1 MDDSTSPSSG
11 SGGLQ
16 EVIITLP
23 RPLVATLAL
32 LLVAGAVASAWLAV
46 QAETESL
53 RDVAKSVLL
62 VLLPMMVVV
71 AAAIGI
77 RRTSTTQV
85 DELVTAFI
93 EKTVLA
99 RFQLACTQRTFHEF
113 PFTAVRLAQPTG
125 GRSYAGFDFDWADEA
140 RRDEPA
146 RVWVKMN
153 VLNFEVIVDQALRWP
168 TPVDAPKE
176 RRAAPE
182 VLDPLGGPAGPQ
194 PSLGGADTE
203 LPSAFFDGDNLETV
217 LKHPVARHLA
227 MTIQGSIEEDY
238 KIRLLL
244 ELAADGTVLMHLSFR
259 QKLRTHFL
267 ASPFLKRYYAE
278 DAAILVGIL
287 FRELHKSPFLAP
299 AASGRKVTA

>member
-1 MDDSTSPSSG
+1 MDDSSSPSSG
-11 SGGLQ
+11 TGGLQ

-32 LLVAGAVASAWLAV
+32 LLLAGAVASGWLAV
-46 QAETESL
+46 QAEAESL

-93 EKTVLA
+93 EKTVLS

-140 RRDEPA
+140 RRSEPA

-168 TPVDAPKE
+168 TPVDAQT
-176 RRAAPE
+176 
-182 VLDPLGGPAGPQ
+182 D
-194 PSLGGADTE
+194 

-227 MTIQGSIEEDY
+227 MTVQGSIEEDY

-244 ELAADGTVLMHLSFR
+244 EPGGDGTVLMHLSFR

-287 FRELHKSPFLAP
+287 FRELDKSPFLAQ
-299 AASGRKVTA
+299 AAGGRKVTV

>member
-125 GRSYAGFDFDWADEA
+125 GRSYAGFDFDWCDEV
-140 RRDEPA
+140 RRGEPA

-168 TPVDAPKE
+168 TPVEAT
-176 RRAAPE
+176 
-182 VLDPLGGPAGPQ
+182 
-194 PSLGGADTE
+194 TE

-227 MTIQGSIEEDY
+227 MTVQGSIEEDY

-244 ELAADGTVLMHLSFR
+244 EPAADGTVLMHLSFR

-299 AASGRKVTA
+299 AASGRKVTV

>member
-1 MDDSTSPSSG
+1 MDDSSSPSSG
-11 SGGLQ
+11 TGGLQ

-32 LLVAGAVASAWLAV
+32 LLLVGAVASGWLAV
-46 QAETESL
+46 QAEAESL

-62 VLLPMMVVV
+62 VLLPMMMVV

-93 EKTVLA
+93 EKTVLS
-99 RFQLACTQRTFHEF
+99 RFELACTQRTFHEF

-125 GRSYAGFDFDWADEA
+125 GRSYAGFDFDWADAA
-140 RRDEPA
+140 RRSEPA

-168 TPVDAPKE
+168 TPVDAQT
-176 RRAAPE
+176 
-182 VLDPLGGPAGPQ
+182 D
-194 PSLGGADTE
+194 

-227 MTIQGSIEEDY
+227 MTVQGSIEEDY

-244 ELAADGTVLMHLSFR
+244 EPGGDGTVLMHLSFR

-287 FRELHKSPFLAP
+287 FRELDKSPFLAQ
-299 AASGRKVTA
+299 AAGGRKVTA

>member
-1 MDDSTSPSSG
+1 MDDSSSPSGS

-46 QAETESL
+46 RAETESL

-99 RFQLACTQRTFHEF
+99 RFQLACTQHTFHEF
-113 PFTAVRLAQPTG
+113 PFTAVRLTQPTG
-125 GRSYAGFDFDWADEA
+125 GHSYAGFDFDWADPA
-140 RRDEPA
+140 RRSGEPA

-168 TPVDAPKE
+168 TPVDAQT
-176 RRAAPE
+176 
-182 VLDPLGGPAGPQ
+182 D
-194 PSLGGADTE
+194 

-227 MTIQGSIEEDY
+227 MTVQGSIEEDY

-244 ELAADGTVLMHLSFR
+244 EPVGDGTVLMHLSFR

-287 FRELHKSPFLAP
+287 FRELDKSPFLAQ
-299 AASGRKVTA
+299 AAGGRKGTV

>member
-1 MDDSTSPSSG
+1 MDDSSSPSSG
-11 SGGLQ
+11 TGGLQ

-32 LLVAGAVASAWLAV
+32 LLLAGAVASGWLAV
-46 QAETESL
+46 QAEAESL

-71 AAAIGI
+71 AAAIGV

-99 RFQLACTQRTFHEF
+99 RFELACTQRTFHEF

-140 RRDEPA
+140 RRGEPA

-168 TPVDAPKE
+168 TPVDA
-176 RRAAPE
+176 
-182 VLDPLGGPAGPQ
+182 Q
-194 PSLGGADTE
+194 AD
-203 LPSAFFDGDNLETV
+203 LPSAFFDGDNLDTV

-244 ELAADGTVLMHLSFR
+244 EPGDDGAVLMHLSFR
-259 QKLRTHFL
+259 QKLRAHFL

-287 FRELHKSPFLAP
+287 FRELHKSPLLAP
-299 AASGRKVTA
+299 LAGEQRVTV

>member
-1 MDDSTSPSSG
+1 MDDSSSPSSSG

-32 LLVAGAVASAWLAV
+32 LLLAGAVASAWLAV

-125 GRSYAGFDFDWADEA
+125 GRSYAGFDFDWADTA
-140 RRDEPA
+140 RRGEPA

-153 VLNFEVIVDQALRWP
+153 VLNFEVIVDQALHWP
-168 TPVDAPKE
+168 TRVDA
-176 RRAAPE
+176 
-182 VLDPLGGPAGPQ
+182 G
-194 PSLGGADTE
+194 TE

-227 MTIQGSIEEDY
+227 MTVQGSIEEDY

-244 ELAADGTVLMHLSFR
+244 EPADDGTVLMHLSFR

-299 AASGRKVTA
+299 AASGRKVTV